1 MSKLI
6 EDQLTFIKE
15 KKNDLNSSFNS
26 EASFTNN
33 EEYQTETENEETCD
47 FQNTINS
54 ISYLLSEIINMN
66 SKYNDQQKCLENDI
80 FTPRILPTIS
90 ILDYLNRIVI
100 FSNIEEN
107 TLISALIYIDTV
119 AKIKKISQFNVYK
132 ILFAAV
138 LVALKFNED
147 EIYKNNYYA
156 QIAGVSIEE
165 LLILENEFLKLI
177 DFKLIIS
184 ENTFNAYK
192 LALERLNY
200 KYENID

>member
-1 MSKLI
+1 M
-6 EDQLTFIKE
+6 
-15 KKNDLNSSFNS
+15 NSSFNS

-33 EEYQTETENEETCD
+33 EEYQTETENEETCY

-177 DFKLIIS
+177 DYKLIIIES
-184 ENTFNAYK
+184 TFNAYK

>member
-1 MSKLI
+1 MSQLI
-6 EDQLTFIKE
+6 EDQLIFIKE

-54 ISYLLSEIINMN
+54 ISYLLSEIININ

-100 FSNIEEN
+100 FSNVEEN
-107 TLISALIYIDTV
+107 TLISALIYIHIIS
-119 AKIKKISQFNVYK
+119 KIKPITKYNIHK
-132 ILFAAV
+132 ILFTSI
-138 LVALKFNED
+138 LISLKFNED
-147 EIYKNNYYA
+147 GIYKNNYYSE
-156 QIAGVSIEE
+156 IAGVSTEE

-177 DFKLIIS
+177 KYKLFIS
-184 ENTFNAYK
+184 EKTFDSYK
-192 LALERLNY
+192 LALV
-200 KYENID
+200 KI

>member
-1 MSKLI
+1 M
-6 EDQLTFIKE
+6 
-15 KKNDLNSSFNS
+15 
-26 EASFTNN
+26 
-33 EEYQTETENEETCD
+33 
-47 FQNTINS
+47 
-54 ISYLLSEIINMN
+54 
-66 SKYNDQQKCLENDI
+66 
-80 FTPRILPTIS
+80 
-90 ILDYLNRIVI
+90 NRIVI
-100 FSNIEEN
+100 FSNVEEN

-119 AKIKKISQFNVYK
+119 AKIKKISKFNVYK
-132 ILFAAV
+132 ILFTAI
-138 LVALKFNED
+138 LISLKFNED
-147 EIYKNNYYA
+147 KIYKNNYYA

>member
-15 KKNDLNSSFNS
+15 KKNDLNSSFNSEDSFTNKKEYKKKKKNYLNSSFNS

-54 ISYLLSEIINMN
+54 ISYLLSEIININ

-80 FTPRILPTIS
+80 FTPIILPTIS

-100 FSNIEEN
+100 FSNVEEN

-119 AKIKKISQFNVYK
+119 AKIKKISKFNVYK
-132 ILFAAV
+132 ILFTAI
-138 LVALKFNED
+138 LISLKFNKD
-147 EIYKNNYYA
+147 NIYKNNYY
-156 QIAGVSIEE
+156 V
-165 LLILENEFLKLI
+165 
-177 DFKLIIS
+177 
-184 ENTFNAYK
+184 
-192 LALERLNY
+192 
-200 KYENID
+200 